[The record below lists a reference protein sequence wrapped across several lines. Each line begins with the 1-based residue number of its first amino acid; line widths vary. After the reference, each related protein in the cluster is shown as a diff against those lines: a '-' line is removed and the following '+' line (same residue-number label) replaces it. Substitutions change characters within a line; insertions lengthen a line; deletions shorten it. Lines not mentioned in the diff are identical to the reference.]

1 MRRASLAVLT
11 LAGVAV
17 AAAAAAQQRRPF
29 PPLPVP
35 AATLEAAPLS
45 FTLSQSLEANTN
57 YDLVN
62 DPAGTTYYGETRF
75 ALDYL
80 RAADT
85 SLLSLGIDT
94 GLRGVEHPDDDFEW
108 VAASPSSAYLDYRAE
123 GVDTLFDLGLTAR
136 SRIVELDDHG
146 DHRGRSGRSRHP
158 RTPSTRSTGTRAST
172 ATTPTSA
179 SPAGRARRAPG
190 ACGSSPTPSTTTR
203 PAAT

>member
-1 MRRASLAVLT
+1 MRPASLAALT

-35 AATLEAAPLS
+35 AAALEAAPLS
-45 FTLSQSLEANTN
+45 FTLSQSLEADTN

-80 RAADT
+80 RAAET
-85 SLLSLGIDT
+85 SLLSLGLDT

-108 VAASPSSAYLDYRAE
+108 VAASPSTAYLDYRAE

-136 SRIVELDDHG
+136 SRIVNSTTTVVIEGDPTDPDDPG
-146 DHRGRSGRSRHP
+146 HP
-158 RTPSTRSTGTRAST
+158 RPGR
-172 ATTPTSA
+172 P
-179 SPAGRARRAPG
+179 GRARVPLRRRHRLHRRDELAEHLGRADP
-190 ACGSSPTPSTTTR
+190 R
-203 PAAT
+203 QHLRLRRDRRAT